1 MNPLHIEIP
10 GPPVPK
16 QRPRSARRKDGSGNV
31 YMFTPRKT
39 VLYEKVVKQAT
50 MAAMLKWQVENRRPW
65 PAEKSRFSVS
75 VFLFMA
81 DRRTRDLDNCVKSLT
96 DAMNTVVFA
105 DDRQIDELYA
115 VRDYDKQNPRA
126 VVVVRVL

>member
-16 QRPRSARRKDGSGNV
+16 QRPRAAKRKYGSADI
-31 YMFTPRKT
+31 YMFTPKKT
-39 VLYEKVVKQAT
+39 VDYEKAVRHAT
-50 MAAMLKWQVENRRPW
+50 VAAMHTWKVENKRPW
-65 PAEKSRFSVS
+65 PVEKSRFSVNI
-75 VFLFMA
+75 FLWMA
-81 DRRTRDLDNCVKSLT
+81 DNRTRDLDNCVKSLT
-96 DAMNTVVFA
+96 DAMNKVVYA

-115 VRDYDKQNPRA
+115 VRDYDKTNPRA